1 MSSDAWQPTYGKQ
14 FPAQSSF
21 PRTRWS
27 HKKQFPAQIEFVLHL
42 PCLDTLN
49 KPALGTVG
57 WFPSHPMAR
66 TVYKEAADILYSHK
80 DPLVAE
86 ILRWYSM
93 VQRIAF
99 TYPSQWLISLIT
111 QLNGKLLGWKG
122 YLCKELSISTLL
134 ILPNLESSQWFARY
148 QGGTPSVPSAWLYH
162 RMAILKC
169 SPIWLQLCE
178 NAAKAWIG
186 RIPVSPHHT
195 DLSLVRA
202 DRGKGLLG
210 RRYGRFWS
218 LGLKLQAFG

>member
-1 MSSDAWQPTYGKQ
+1 MPCRNLGVISETSFLASDHRVPQKAVFRANRVRFTL
-14 FPAQSSF
+14 
-21 PRTRWS
+21 PRLGTS
-27 HKKQFPAQIEFVLHL
+27 
-42 PCLDTLN
+42 N

-66 TVYKEAADILYSHK
+66 TVHKEAADILYSHK

-178 NAAKAWIG
+178 DAGKAWIG
-186 RIPVSPHHT
+186 RM
-195 DLSLVRA
+195 
-202 DRGKGLLG
+202 
-210 RRYGRFWS
+210 
-218 LGLKLQAFG
+218 LGLGLGTG